1 MSDSY
6 SVDWIKDEKVN
17 VGGLLTGWNPAS
29 HGEYW
34 TDKDVVKPISKE
46 IKSILES

>member
-6 SVDWIKDEKVN
+6 SVDWITDEKVS

-34 TDKDVVKPISKE
+34 TDRDVVNPIAIE
-46 IKSILES
+46 INSILEP